1 MCSTFIQ
8 EVFVYPQVVVSIL
21 TLLDGVLQEL
31 FLSYHHIVYVKGSSL
46 HGHDETDEHDM
57 PPQLAG
63 SKTGSRR
70 CSGSSFFKCSLAFTS

>member
-31 FLSYHHIVYVKGSSL
+31 FFCIINTVY
-46 HGHDETDEHDM
+46 DM
-57 PPQLAG
+57 C
-63 SKTGSRR
+63 TVYIYVN
-70 CSGSSFFKCSLAFTS
+70 FTTVFSIQ

>member
-31 FLSYHHIVYVKGSSL
+31 FLYNQYCV
-46 HGHDETDEHDM
+46 
-57 PPQLAG
+57 
-63 SKTGSRR
+63 
-70 CSGSSFFKCSLAFTS
+70 